1 MAKANEK
8 LVKKNGLDL
17 AGGVGTQEGR
27 VHRQMRSYST
37 TGEFCEIP
45 ETAEA
50 ARKNY
55 PITWIGLRLI
65 KSREEGNAFSQSNI
79 AGLKESIR
87 ECGLIDPIQVLETED
102 GDYRIIAGHRR
113 FTAFSQ
119 LYEETQSDDYKAIP
133 AIVYQLTENKD
144 LNLSM
149 DSSCEKVFITKETE
163 EKIYADSN
171 LQSRQLSY
179 GEVAHFV
186 KKMIEK
192 LEDDEYRKRVSQD
205 AHKVEFSKLDR
216 GKQISLLL
224 ADYKFEGWSVTTV
237 KRFID
242 IVDLSKY
249 SERAKEAVTAISK
262 PFEEDGE
269 KPMSVKTAS
278 KALKDEIKFYKIV
291 ETPVSTR
298 SAKKISSV
306 EKNLKK
312 KWTSAEEK
320 NEKLFEQL
328 FQVYKELDFSES
340 EEEPKK
346 KNTSFAKLKKN
357 MNLFLSK
364 KTFTDEEMKELKNWF
379 EKIKKININNK

>member
-1 MAKANEK
+1 MAKINEK
-8 LVKKNGLDL
+8 LVQKNGLDVRTGAFTQGDRVRKQMKAYS
-17 AGGVGTQEGR
+17 AGIFDEVP
-27 VHRQMRSYST
+27 
-37 TGEFCEIP
+37 EFS
-45 ETAEA
+45 ETS
-50 ARKNY
+50 KKKY
-55 PITWIGLRLI
+55 PVSLIGLRLI
-65 KSREEGNAFSQSNI
+65 KSREDGNAFSQSNI
-79 AGLKESIR
+79 SGLKESVR
-87 ECGLIDPIQVLETED
+87 ECGLIDPIQVLETGE

-119 LYEETQSDDYKAIP
+119 LYEETQNDDYKAIP
-133 AIVYQLTENKD
+133 AIVYQLTENKA
-144 LNLSM
+144 LNLTM
-149 DSSCEKVFITKETE
+149 DPSCEKVFITKETE

-179 GEVAHFV
+179 GEVAQFV

-249 SERAKEAVTAISK
+249 SGRAKEAVNAISK

-269 KPMSVKTAS
+269 KSMSVKTAS
-278 KALKDEIKFYKIV
+278 KALEDEIKFYKIL

-298 SAKKISSV
+298 SAKKFSSV

-312 KWTSAEEK
+312 KWISAEEK
-320 NEKLFEQL
+320 NEGLFEQL
-328 FQVYKELDFSES
+328 FQVYKELNFSES

-346 KNTSFAKLKKN
+346 KNTSFTKLKKS
-357 MNLFLSK
+357 MNSFLSK
-364 KTFTDEEMKELKNWF
+364 KTFTDEEMKELKIWLD
-379 EKIKKININNK
+379 KIKKINIDNK